1 MARRG
6 FSGQLDRIK
15 QQQEHESLK
24 NNINIKEDNIN
35 SKKEIVDKC
44 SSENI
49 ESNKIDLGVDMKA
62 KVESKNVTIS
72 MKESIHSVISAKAK
86 ENKGKSSTIVKNIL
100 LKLYNK
106 NTKNFEF
113 PIEPKVVDKQKG
125 MSVNMPVD
133 MIEAIE
139 AISKETN
146 KSKSEIV
153 EELVSRYLES
163 VMQ

>member
-1 MARRG
+1 M
-6 FSGQLDRIK
+6 DRIK

-35 SKKEIVDKC
+35 SKKEIIDKC

-62 KVESKNVTIS
+62 KVESKNITIS

-86 ENKGKSSTIVKNIL
+86 ENNGKSSTIVKNIL

-106 NTKNFEF
+106 NTKSFEF

-163 VMQ
+163 VMK

>member
-62 KVESKNVTIS
+62 KVESKNITIS

-86 ENKGKSSTIVKNIL
+86 ENNGKSSTIVKNIL

-106 NTKNFEF
+106 NTKSFEF

-163 VMQ
+163 VMK